1 MHDIVNL
8 ICGWLFFVYSYI
20 CACKWV
26 KAFKDAHPPL
36 PEMISKATCLSC
48 QNMWIRCFRV
58 TYFQNDQCHKWCFSS
73 IFISLSLS
81 LIICLQTQASN
92 GDHDWVFFMCVN
104 VCVLIVHIQYHEILL
119 QRGPGVHEWY
129 PSNSCQG
136 THGNCLVR
144 ERRKARLHHAHLWLD
159 KKGKTGKQRQ
169 VKVSLKTIRRLLN
182 CFSPVN

>member
-1 MHDIVNL
+1 MVV
-8 ICGWLFFVYSYI
+8 FVYSYI

-36 PEMISKATCLSC
+36 PEMISKAHVWAVRTCESAASGWPTFK
-48 QNMWIRCFRV
+48 MTSVI
-58 TYFQNDQCHKWCFSS
+58 NDAFLLFS
-73 IFISLSLS
+73 SLS

-92 GDHDWVFFMCVN
+92 GDHDWVLFMCVN
-104 VCVLIVHIQYHEILL
+104 VCVLIVHIQYHEVLL

-182 CFSPVN
+182 CFSPAYVNSY